1 MTYKI
6 MKKEDFLMGRNEV
19 YNLLLNFAE
28 GVEAD
33 TTAAKQV
40 MGVGRAIR
48 ILDNNI
54 REVITPAQQT
64 KYEKLILKIND
75 QYELFT

>member
-1 MTYKI
+1 
-6 MKKEDFLMGRNEV
+6 MKRNEV

-28 GVEAD
+28 GVKAD
-33 TTAAKQV
+33 TTAAQQV

-54 REVITPAQQT
+54 REVITPQQKI
-64 KYEKLILKIND
+64 KYDKLIGKIND
-75 QYELFT
+75 QYEGV

>member
-1 MTYKI
+1 MEEI
-6 MKKEDFLMGRNEV
+6 MKRNEV

-54 REVITPAQQT
+54 REVITPQQKT
-64 KYEKLILKIND
+64 KYDKLITKINE
-75 QYELFT
+75 QYEGV

>member
-1 MTYKI
+1 MEEL
-6 MKKEDFLMGRNEV
+6 MKRNEV
-19 YNLLLNFAE
+19 FNLLLNFAE

-33 TTAAKQV
+33 TTAAQQV

-54 REVITPAQQT
+54 REVITPQQKT
-64 KYEKLILKIND
+64 KYEKLIAKINE
-75 QYELFT
+75 QYEGV

>member
-1 MTYKI
+1 
-6 MKKEDFLMGRNEV
+6 MKRNEV
-19 YNLLLNFAE
+19 FNLLLNFAE
-28 GVEAD
+28 GVKAD

-54 REVITPAQQT
+54 REVITPQQKI
-64 KYEKLILKIND
+64 KYDKLIGKIND
-75 QYELFT
+75 QYEGV

>member
-1 MTYKI
+1 
-6 MKKEDFLMGRNEV
+6 MKRNEV
-19 YNLLLNFAE
+19 FNLLLNFAE

-33 TTAAKQV
+33 TTAALQV

-54 REVITPAQQT
+54 REVITPQQKI
-64 KYEKLILKIND
+64 KYDKLIGKIND
-75 QYELFT
+75 QYEGV

>member
-1 MTYKI
+1 
-6 MKKEDFLMGRNEV
+6 MKRNEV

-28 GVEAD
+28 GVKAD
-33 TTAAKQV
+33 TTAAQQV

-54 REVITPAQQT
+54 REVITPQQKK
-64 KYEKLILKIND
+64 KYDKLIGKIND
-75 QYELFT
+75 QYEGV

>member
-1 MTYKI
+1 
-6 MKKEDFLMGRNEV
+6 MKRNEV
-19 YNLLLNFAE
+19 YNLLLNFAK

-33 TTAAKQV
+33 TTAAQQV

-54 REVITPAQQT
+54 REVITPQQKT
-64 KYEKLILKIND
+64 KYDKLITKINE
-75 QYELFT
+75 QYEGV

>member
-1 MTYKI
+1 

-28 GVEAD
+28 GVKAD

-64 KYEKLILKIND
+64 KYEKLISKIND

>member
-1 MTYKI
+1 MEEI
-6 MKKEDFLMGRNEV
+6 MKRNEV

-28 GVEAD
+28 GVKAD
-33 TTAAKQV
+33 TTAAQQV

-54 REVITPAQQT
+54 REVITPQQKK
-64 KYEKLILKIND
+64 KYDKLIGKIND
-75 QYELFT
+75 QYEGV

>member
-1 MTYKI
+1 
-6 MKKEDFLMGRNEV
+6 MKRNEV
-19 YNLLLNFAE
+19 FNLLLNFAE

-33 TTAAKQV
+33 TTTAQQV

-54 REVITPAQQT
+54 REVITPQQKT
-64 KYEKLILKIND
+64 KYEKLISKINE
-75 QYELFT
+75 QYEGV